1 MPGPG
6 SSVTLL
12 PTPVSLSELS
22 CRSILVVD
30 DDPDV
35 RDAVADVLADEG
47 YGVTGVG
54 SGREALQHLQQHMR
68 PSLIL
73 LDMMMPEMD
82 GWLLRQE
89 LKKSPDLASIPIVIL
104 SAHGDVRDAALAL
117 GAVDYLRKP
126 LSVDSLL
133 EIAER
138 YCRPVFLN

>member
-1 MPGPG
+1 LPGPG

>member
-1 MPGPG
+1 
-6 SSVTLL
+6 VTL
-12 PTPVSLSELS
+12 PELS

-35 RDAVADVLADEG
+35 REAVANVLVDEG
-47 YGVTGVG
+47 YGVTGVS
-54 SGREALQHLQQHMR
+54 SGREALQHLQKHMR

-104 SAHGDVRDAALAL
+104 SGHGDVRDAALAL

-126 LSVDSLL
+126 LRIDSLL

>member
-1 MPGPG
+1 M
-6 SSVTLL
+6 
-12 PTPVSLSELS
+12 SLSELS

-35 RDAVADVLADEG
+35 RDAVADVLVDEG
-47 YGVTGVG
+47 YGVTGVS
-54 SGREALQHLQQHMR
+54 SGREALKHLQQHMR

-73 LDMMMPEMD
+73 LDMLLPEMD

-126 LSVDSLL
+126 RSGDSLL

>member
-1 MPGPG
+1 M
-6 SSVTLL
+6 SV
-12 PTPVSLSELS
+12 SEPDLS

-35 RDAVADVLADEG
+35 RDAIASVLGDEG
-47 YGVTGVG
+47 YGVTSVG
-54 SGREALQHLQQHMR
+54 NGREALEHLQHRTR

-89 LKKSPDLASIPIVIL
+89 LKKSPELASIPIVIL
-104 SAHGDVRDAALAL
+104 SGHGDVRDAALAL

-126 LSVDSLL
+126 LRIESLL

-138 YCRPVFLN
+138 YCRAVFLN

>member
-1 MPGPG
+1 
-6 SSVTLL
+6 
-12 PTPVSLSELS
+12 VSLPELS
-22 CRSILVVD
+22 CRQILIVD

-35 RDAVADVLADEG
+35 REAVASVLVDEG
-47 YGVTGVG
+47 YGVTGVA
-54 SGREALQHLQQHMR
+54 SGREALQHLQDHML

-104 SAHGDVRDAALAL
+104 SGHGDVRDAALAL

-126 LSVDSLL
+126 LRVDSLL

>member
-1 MPGPG
+1 
-6 SSVTLL
+6 VQ
-12 PTPVSLSELS
+12 TPVSLPELS

-35 RDAVADVLADEG
+35 RDAVASILVDEG
-47 YGVTGVG
+47 YGVTGVS
-54 SGREALQHLQQHMR
+54 SGREALRHLQQHMR

-89 LKKSPDLASIPIVIL
+89 LKKSPELASIPIVIL
-104 SAHGDVRDAALAL
+104 SGHGDVRDAALAL

-126 LSVDSLL
+126 LRIDSLL

>member
-1 MPGPG
+1 LSPP
-6 SSVTLL
+6 
-12 PTPVSLSELS
+12 PVSLPELS

-30 DDPDV
+30 DDADV
-35 RDAVADVLADEG
+35 REAVADVLADEG
-47 YGVTGVG
+47 YGVTGVA
-54 SGREALQHLQQHMR
+54 SGREALKHLKDHLR

-126 LSVDSLL
+126 LSIESLL

>member
-1 MPGPG
+1 
-6 SSVTLL
+6 
-12 PTPVSLSELS
+12 
-22 CRSILVVD
+22 
-30 DDPDV
+30 V
-35 RDAVADVLADEG
+35 RDAVASVLVDEG
-47 YGVTGVG
+47 YGVTGVS
-54 SGREALQHLQQHMR
+54 SGREALRHLQEHMR
-68 PSLIL
+68 PSLIF

-104 SAHGDVRDAALAL
+104 SGHGDVRDAALAL

-126 LSVDSLL
+126 LRLDSLL

>member
-1 MPGPG
+1 VADP
-6 SSVTLL
+6 
-12 PTPVSLSELS
+12 ELS
-22 CRSILVVD
+22 CRSILVID

-35 RDAVADVLADEG
+35 RDAVATVLADEG

-54 SGREALQHLQQHMR
+54 SGREALKHLQDHML

-82 GWLLRQE
+82 GSLLRQE
-89 LKKSPDLASIPIVIL
+89 LRKSPDLASIPIVIL
-104 SAHGDVRDAALAL
+104 SGHGDVREAALAL

-126 LSVDSLL
+126 LRADSLL

>member
-1 MPGPG
+1 M
-6 SSVTLL
+6 
-12 PTPVSLSELS
+12 
-22 CRSILVVD
+22 LV
-30 DDPDV
+30 
-35 RDAVADVLADEG
+35 DEG

-54 SGREALQHLQQHMR
+54 SGREALKHLQDHMR

-89 LKKSPDLASIPIVIL
+89 LKKSPELASIPIVIL
-104 SAHGDVRDAALAL
+104 S
-117 GAVDYLRKP
+117 GARRRARRRARAGRA
-126 LSVDSLL
+126 STTCASRCSIESLL

>member
-1 MPGPG
+1 LSP
-6 SSVTLL
+6 
-12 PTPVSLSELS
+12 PVSFSELS

-35 RDAVADVLADEG
+35 RDAVASVLVDEG

-89 LKKSPDLASIPIVIL
+89 LKKSPELASIPIVIL
-104 SAHGDVRDAALAL
+104 SGHGDVRDAALAL

-126 LSVDSLL
+126 LHIESLL

>member
-1 MPGPG
+1 M
-6 SSVTLL
+6 SV
-12 PTPVSLSELS
+12 PELS
-22 CRSILVVD
+22 CRQILIVD
-30 DDPDV
+30 DDEDV

-47 YGVTGVG
+47 YGVTGVS
-54 SGREALQHLQQHMR
+54 SGREALQHLQDHML

-104 SAHGDVRDAALAL
+104 SGHGDVRDAALAL

-126 LSVDSLL
+126 LRMDSLL

>member
-1 MPGPG
+1 
-6 SSVTLL
+6 
-12 PTPVSLSELS
+12 VSAPELS
-22 CRSILVVD
+22 CRQILIVD

-35 RDAVADVLADEG
+35 RDAVADVLIDEG
-47 YGVTGVG
+47 YGVTGVS
-54 SGREALQHLQQHMR
+54 SGREALLHLRDHML

-89 LKKSPDLASIPIVIL
+89 LKKSPDLASIPVVIL
-104 SAHGDVRDAALAL
+104 SGHGDVRDAALAL

-126 LSVDSLL
+126 LRIDSLL

>member
-1 MPGPG
+1 MNAP
-6 SSVTLL
+6 
-12 PTPVSLSELS
+12 ELS
-22 CRSILVVD
+22 CRQILIVD
-30 DDPDV
+30 DDEDV
-35 RDAVADVLADEG
+35 RDAVADVLVDEG
-47 YGVTGVG
+47 YGVTGVS
-54 SGREALQHLQQHMR
+54 SGREALQHLQDHML

-89 LKKSPDLASIPIVIL
+89 LKKSPDLASIPVVIL
-104 SAHGDVRDAALAL
+104 SGHGDVRDAALAL

-126 LSVDSLL
+126 LRMDSLL

>member
-1 MPGPG
+1 M
-6 SSVTLL
+6 
-12 PTPVSLSELS
+12 
-22 CRSILVVD
+22 
-30 DDPDV
+30 
-35 RDAVADVLADEG
+35 RDAIADVLADEG

-54 SGREALQHLQQHMR
+54 NGREALEHLQQRMR

-117 GAVDYLRKP
+117 GRSPTICA
-126 LSVDSLL
+126 
-133 EIAER
+133 
-138 YCRPVFLN
+138 NH

>member
-1 MPGPG
+1 MNAP
-6 SSVTLL
+6 
-12 PTPVSLSELS
+12 ELS
-22 CRSILVVD
+22 CRQILIVD
-30 DDPDV
+30 DDEDV
-35 RDAVADVLADEG
+35 RDAVADVLVDEG
-47 YGVTGVG
+47 YGVTGVS
-54 SGREALQHLQQHMR
+54 SGREALQHLQDHVL

-104 SAHGDVRDAALAL
+104 SGHGDVRDAALAL

-126 LSVDSLL
+126 LRMDSLL